1 MKKDINLLIFLAIAL
16 LVSCDL
22 DQSDTSWSK
31 HFHNLIAGVKHLP
44 MKKIAVAAAEDE
56 YVLEAIKIA
65 KEEGLAD
72 SILVGDEKKIREMA
86 KTLNMDLSQFE
97 IINEPD
103 PPKAALIA
111 VKKVHDGEAEMY
123 MKGLI
128 STKDFLKSVL
138 HKEYG
143 LRTGRVLTHVGVFEV
158 KGVDQLLFLSD
169 QAFIMYPTLEEK
181 VKIIENALDIAYACG
196 IKNPKVAPL
205 AAVEVV
211 NPKMPA
217 TVEAAELKKMN
228 EEGKIKGCIIDGPLS
243 LDMAISKE
251 ACSHK
256 KGLDRK
262 ITGDADILLFP
273 DIHTGNVAYKML
285 VHTAHYLNGAVL
297 SGTSAP
303 VILTSRS
310 DSVATKVNS
319 IALASVLAE
328 HIKKN
333 KKPRIA
339 VVGAGPAGL
348 TAAKE
353 LLKKGFRVDIFEK
366 ENFAGGVMAFGIPA
380 FRIKYEKVKKYIDP
394 VVELGGNFFYNH
406 DLKESDFLE
415 LAKKYD
421 YVYLSFGLTKVRTLG
436 IPGDNI
442 EGSLNALDFLRQ
454 FNFDDKLGLNHNKP
468 KLHGTVIIVGAG
480 NVAMDGARCA
490 VRSGAD
496 KTIILYR
503 RDRSEAPC
511 TPSEMEDAEKDGV
524 QLKFLSNP
532 VELISKDNKLVAV
545 KYEVMKLGDKDAS
558 GRRAP
563 VGTGKFETINAD
575 YIISA
580 IGQIPDESVW
590 DAGVIQTDH
599 GYVKG
604 VKNYGEAIET
614 SVSNIFTGGD
624 VTKGAKTIGVAIKCG
639 RDFAKYVIE
648 KYEKKNKK

>member
-1 MKKDINLLIFLAIAL
+1 MRTLLNVSLLSFLIIFIT
-16 LVSCDL
+16 CDL
-22 DQSDTSWSK
+22 DQSDTTWSK
-31 HFHNLIAGVKHLP
+31 HFHKIIENVKQLP
-44 MKKIAVAAAEDE
+44 TKKMAVAAAEDE
-56 YVLEAIKIA
+56 YVLEAVKVA
-65 KEEGLAD
+65 KEQGLAD
-72 SILVGDEKKIREMA
+72 SILVGDEKKIRQLA
-86 KTLNMDLSQFE
+86 KTLNMDLTGYE
-97 IINEPD
+97 IINEVE
-103 PPKAALIA
+103 PPKAALKA
-111 VKKVHDGEAEMY
+111 VKLVHDGKADMY

-128 STKDFLKSVL
+128 STKDFLRSVL
-138 HKEYG
+138 DKEVG

-158 KGVDQLLFLSD
+158 KGIDQLLFLTD

-181 VKIIENALDIAYACG
+181 VKIIENAIDIANACG

-211 NPKMPA
+211 NPKMPE
-217 TVEAAELKKMN
+217 TVDAAELTKMN
-228 EEGKIKGCIIDGPLS
+228 HEGKIKGCVIDGPLS

-256 KGLDRK
+256 KGLNRK

-285 VHTAHYLNGAVL
+285 VHTSLFLNGAIL

-319 IALASVLAE
+319 IALASVLAD
-328 HIKKN
+328 HLKK
-333 KKPRIA
+333 KTPKVAI
-339 VVGAGPAGL
+339 VGAGPAGL

-353 LLKKGFRVDIFEK
+353 LLKKGVKVDIYEK

-394 VVELGGNFFYNH
+394 VIQLGGNFIYNQ

-415 LAKKYD
+415 LAKQYD
-421 YVYLSFGLTKVRTLG
+421 YVYLAFGLTKVRTLG
-436 IPGDNI
+436 IPGDDV
-442 EGSLNALDFLRQ
+442 EGSLNALEFLRQ
-454 FNFDDKLGLNHNKP
+454 FNFDDKLSLTHDRP
-468 KLHGTVIIVGAG
+468 KLHGTVIVVGAG

-490 VRSGAD
+490 VRSGAE

-511 TPSEMEDAEKDGV
+511 TPSEMKDAEKDGV
-524 QLKFLSNP
+524 ELKFLSNP
-532 VELISKDNKLVAV
+532 VELIAKDGRLSEV
-545 KYEVMKLGDKDAS
+545 KYEVMKLGDLDES
-558 GRRAP
+558 GRRRP
-563 VGTGKFETINAD
+563 VGTGVYETIKAD

-580 IGQIPDESVW
+580 IGQIPDKNVW
-590 DAGVIQTDH
+590 NAGVIETDH
-599 GYVKG
+599 GYIKG
-604 VKNYGEAIET
+604 IKNYGEAFET

-624 VTKGAKTIGVAIKCG
+624 IIKGAKTIGVATKCG
-639 RDFAKYVIE
+639 KDFAKYVIE
-648 KYEKKNKK
+648 QIKKSN

>member
-1 MKKDINLLIFLAIAL
+1 MKLGINFLIILALSIL
-16 LVSCDL
+16 IQCDL

-31 HFHNLIAGVKHLP
+31 HFHKLIEGVKNLP
-44 MKKIAVAAAEDE
+44 MKKISVAAADDDN
-56 YVLEAIKIA
+56 VLEAIKIA
-65 KEEGLAD
+65 KEQGIAD
-72 SILVGDEKKIREMA
+72 SILVGDEKKIREIA
-86 KTLNMDLSQFE
+86 KSINMDLSQFE
-97 IINEPD
+97 VINAPD
-103 PPKAALIA
+103 PASAAKIA
-111 VKKVHDGEAEMY
+111 VKIVHDGKADMY

-138 HKEYG
+138 DKEVG

-158 KGVDQLLFLSD
+158 KGVEQLLFLSD

-181 VKIIENALDIAYACG
+181 VKIIENALDIANACG

-217 TVEAAELKKMN
+217 TVEAAELTKMN

-243 LDMAISKE
+243 LDMAISRE

-285 VHTAHYLNGAVL
+285 VHTAHFLNGAIL
-297 SGTSAP
+297 AGTSAP

-319 IALASVLAE
+319 IALGSVLAE
-328 HIKKN
+328 HMKKN
-333 KKPRIA
+333 KKPKIA
-339 VVGAGPAGL
+339 IVGAGPAGL

-353 LLKKGFRVDIFEK
+353 LLKKQYKVDIYEK

-380 FRIKYEKVKKYIDP
+380 FRIKYDKVKKFITP
-394 VVELGGNFFYNH
+394 VEELGGTFYYGQ

-415 LAKKYD
+415 MAKKYD
-421 YVYLSFGLTKVRTLG
+421 YVYLAFGLTKVRHLG
-436 IPGDNI
+436 IPGDEI

-454 FNFDDKLGLNHNKP
+454 FNFDDKLGLTHDRP

-511 TPSEMEDAEKDGV
+511 TKSEMEDAEKEGV
-524 QLKFLSNP
+524 ELKFLSNP
-532 VELISKDNKLVAV
+532 VELISKDNKLVSV
-545 KYEVMKLGDKDAS
+545 KYEVMKLGDKDES
-558 GRRAP
+558 GRRRP
-563 VGTGKFETINAD
+563 VGTGQYETINAD

-590 DAGVIQTDH
+590 NAGVIETDH
-599 GYVKG
+599 GYIKG
-604 VKNYGEAIET
+604 IKNYGEAFET

-624 VTKGAKTIGVAIKCG
+624 IIKGAKTSGVATKCG
-639 RDFAKYVIE
+639 RDFASYVISQ
-648 KYEKKNKK
+648 YEKK

>member
-1 MKKDINLLIFLAIAL
+1 MRTINVFIILTISF

-31 HFHNLIAGVKHLP
+31 YFVKLTQDVKNLP
-44 MKKIAVAAAEDE
+44 MKKIAVAAAEDDN
-56 YVLEAIKIA
+56 VLEAVKIA
-65 KEEGLAD
+65 KDEGIAD
-72 SILVGDEKKIREMA
+72 SILVGDEKKIKELA
-86 KTLNMDLSQFE
+86 KQINMDLSKFE
-97 IINEPD
+97 VINEPD
-103 PPKAALIA
+103 TVSAARVA
-111 VKKVHDGEAEMY
+111 VKLVHDGKADMY
-123 MKGLI
+123 MKGLLA
-128 STKDFLKSVL
+128 TKDFLKSVL
-138 HKEYG
+138 DKEVG

-158 KGVDQLLFLSD
+158 KGIDQLLFLTD

-181 VKIIENALDIAYACG
+181 VKIIENALEIAHACG
-196 IKNPKVAPL
+196 IENPKVAPL

-217 TVEAAELKKMN
+217 TVDAAELTKMN
-228 EEGKIKGCIIDGPLS
+228 AEGKIKGCIIDGPLS

-262 ITGDADILLFP
+262 ITGDANILLFP

-285 VHTAHYLNGAVL
+285 VHTSHFVNGAIL
-297 SGTSAP
+297 SGTRKKKTP
-303 VILTSRS
+303 
-310 DSVATKVNS
+310 K
-319 IALASVLAE
+319 IA
-328 HIKKN
+328 I
-333 KKPRIA
+333 
-339 VVGAGPAGL
+339 VGAGPAGL

-353 LLKKGFRVDIFEK
+353 LLKKGYTVDIYEK

-380 FRIKYEKVKKYIDP
+380 FRIKYENVKKYITP
-394 VVELGGNFFYNH
+394 VEELGGNFKFGQ

-421 YVYLSFGLTKVRTLG
+421 YVYLAFGLTKVRTLG
-436 IPGDNI
+436 IPGDDI

-454 FNFDDKLGLNHNKP
+454 FNFDDKLGLTHDRP
-468 KLHGTVIIVGAG
+468 KLHGTVIVVGAG

-511 TPSEMEDAEKDGV
+511 TPSEMEDAEEDGV
-524 QLKFLSNP
+524 ELKFLSNP
-532 VELISKDNKLVAV
+532 VELISENNKLKAV
-545 KYEVMKLGDKDAS
+545 KYEVMTLGDKDES
-558 GRRAP
+558 GRRRP

-580 IGQIPDESVW
+580 IGQTPDESVW
-590 DAGVIQTDH
+590 NAGVIETDH
-599 GYVKG
+599 GYTKG
-604 VKNYGEAIET
+604 VKNYGEAFET

-624 VTKGAKTIGVAIKCG
+624 IIKGAKTIGVAIKCG
-639 RDFAKYVIE
+639 KDFANYVISQF
-648 KYEKKNKK
+648 EKK

>member
-1 MKKDINLLIFLAIAL
+1 MKTELNVFLFSLLLIFVI
-16 LVSCDL
+16 SDL

-31 HFHNLIAGVKHLP
+31 HFHKLIENVKNLP
-44 MKKIAVAAAEDE
+44 TKKMAVAAAEDE
-56 YVLEAIKIA
+56 YVLESVKIA
-65 KEEGLAD
+65 KEEGLAE
-72 SILVGDEKKIREMA
+72 SILVGDEKKIRELA
-86 KTLNMDLSQFE
+86 KGLNMDLSGYE
-97 IINEPD
+97 IINEVEPA
-103 PPKAALIA
+103 KAALKA
-111 VKKVHDGEAEMY
+111 VKLVHDGKADMY

-128 STKDFLKSVL
+128 STKDFLRSVL
-138 HKEYG
+138 DKEVG

-158 KGVDQLLFLSD
+158 KGIDQLLFLSD

-181 VKIIENALDIAYACG
+181 VKIIENALDIANACG
-196 IKNPKVAPL
+196 IQNPKVAPL

-211 NPKMPA
+211 NPKMPE
-217 TVEAAELKKMN
+217 TVDAAELTKMN
-228 EEGKIKGCIIDGPLS
+228 AEGKIKGCVIDGPLS

-256 KGLDRK
+256 KGLNRK

-285 VHTAHYLNGAVL
+285 VHTSHFLNGAIL

-319 IALASVLAE
+319 IALASVLAD
-328 HIKKN
+328 HLKK
-333 KKPRIA
+333 KAPKVAI
-339 VVGAGPAGL
+339 VGAGPAGL

-353 LLKKGFRVDIFEK
+353 LLKKGITVDIYEK

-380 FRIKYEKVKKYIDP
+380 FRIKYENVKKYIDP
-394 VVELGGNFFYNH
+394 VIKLGGNFIYNQ

-421 YVYLSFGLTKVRTLG
+421 YVYLAFGLTKVRHLG
-436 IPGDNI
+436 IPGDNV

-454 FNFDDKLGLNHNKP
+454 FNFDDKLGINHDRP
-468 KLHGTVIIVGAG
+468 KLHGTVIVVGAG

-490 VRSGAD
+490 VRAGAE

-511 TPSEMEDAEKDGV
+511 TPSEMKDAEKDGV
-524 QLKFLSNP
+524 ILKFLSNP
-532 VELISKDNKLVAV
+532 VELISENGKLKTV
-545 KYEVMKLGDKDAS
+545 KYEVMKLGDMDES
-558 GRRAP
+558 GRRRP
-563 VGTGKFETINAD
+563 VGTGVYETIDAD

-590 DAGVIQTDH
+590 NAKVIETDH
-599 GYVKG
+599 DYIKG
-604 VKNYGEAIET
+604 IKNYGEAFQTNID
-614 SVSNIFTGGD
+614 NIFTGGD
-624 VTKGAKTIGVAIKCG
+624 IIKGAKTIGVATKCG
-639 RDFAKYVIE
+639 KDFAKYVLE
-648 KYEKKNKK
+648 KTGKK

>member
-1 MKKDINLLIFLAIAL
+1 MRMSINVCLLSLLIIF
-16 LVSCDL
+16 VTSDL
-22 DQSDTSWSK
+22 DQSDTTWSK
-31 HFHNLIAGVKHLP
+31 HFNKIIENVKQLP
-44 MKKIAVAAAEDE
+44 TKKMAVAAAEDE
-56 YVLEAIKIA
+56 YVLEAVKVA
-65 KEEGLAD
+65 KEQGLAD
-72 SILVGDEKKIREMA
+72 SILVGDEKKIRQLA
-86 KTLNMDLSQFE
+86 KTLNMDLTGYE
-97 IINEPD
+97 IINEVE
-103 PPKAALIA
+103 PPKAALKA
-111 VKKVHDGEAEMY
+111 VKLVHDGKADMY

-128 STKDFLKSVL
+128 STKDFLRSVL
-138 HKEYG
+138 DKEVG

-158 KGVDQLLFLSD
+158 KGIDQLLFLTD

-181 VKIIENALDIAYACG
+181 VKIIENAIDIANACG

-211 NPKMPA
+211 NPKMPE
-217 TVEAAELKKMN
+217 TVDAAELTKMN
-228 EEGKIKGCIIDGPLS
+228 HEGKIKGCVIDGPLS

-256 KGLDRK
+256 KGLNRK

-285 VHTAHYLNGAVL
+285 VHTSLFLNGAIL

-319 IALASVLAE
+319 IALASVLAD
-328 HIKKN
+328 HLKK
-333 KKPRIA
+333 KTPKVAI
-339 VVGAGPAGL
+339 VGAGPAGL

-353 LLKKGFRVDIFEK
+353 LLKKGVKVDIYEK

-394 VVELGGNFFYNH
+394 VIQLGGNFIYNQ

-415 LAKKYD
+415 LAKQYD
-421 YVYLSFGLTKVRTLG
+421 YVYLAFGLTKVRTLG
-436 IPGDNI
+436 IPGDDV
-442 EGSLNALDFLRQ
+442 EGSLNALEFLRQ
-454 FNFDDKLGLNHNKP
+454 FNFDDKLSLTHDRP
-468 KLHGTVIIVGAG
+468 KLHGTVIVVGAG

-490 VRSGAD
+490 VRSGAE

-511 TPSEMEDAEKDGV
+511 TPSEMKDAEKDGV
-524 QLKFLSNP
+524 ELKFLSNP
-532 VELISKDNKLVAV
+532 VELIAKDGRLSEV
-545 KYEVMKLGDKDAS
+545 KYEVMKLGDLDES
-558 GRRAP
+558 GRRRP
-563 VGTGKFETINAD
+563 VGTGVYETIKAD

-580 IGQIPDESVW
+580 IGQIPDKNVW
-590 DAGVIQTDH
+590 NAGVIETDH
-599 GYVKG
+599 GYIKG
-604 VKNYGEAIET
+604 IKNYGEAFET

-624 VTKGAKTIGVAIKCG
+624 IIKGAKTIGVATKCG
-639 RDFAKYVIE
+639 KDFAKYVIE
-648 KYEKKNKK
+648 QIKKSN

>member
-1 MKKDINLLIFLAIAL
+1 MRVDKISFLLLTSLI

-31 HFHNLIAGVKHLP
+31 HFHKLIAGVKNLP
-44 MKKIAVAAAEDE
+44 TKKISVAAAEDSN
-56 YVLEAIKIA
+56 VLEALKIA
-65 KEEGLAD
+65 KDEGIAD
-72 SILVGDEKKIREMA
+72 SILVGDEKKIREIA
-86 KTLNMDLSQFE
+86 KTINMDLSKFE

-103 PPKAALIA
+103 PPTAAKVA
-111 VKKVHDGEAEMY
+111 VKIVHDGKADMY

-128 STKDFLKSVL
+128 ETKDFLRSVL
-138 HKEYG
+138 DKEVG

-158 KGVDQLLFLSD
+158 KGIDQLLFLTD

-181 VKIIENALDIAYACG
+181 VKIIENALDIANACG
-196 IKNPKVAPL
+196 IENPKVAPL
-205 AAVEVV
+205 AAVEVL

-217 TVEAAELKKMN
+217 TVDAVELTKMN

-256 KGLDRK
+256 KGLNRK

-285 VHTAHYLNGAVL
+285 VHTSLFLNGAIL

-310 DSVATKVNS
+310 DSVATRVNS

-333 KKPRIA
+333 KNPKIA
-339 VVGAGPAGL
+339 IVGAGPAGL

-353 LLKKGFRVDIFEK
+353 LLKKNFKVDIYEK

-380 FRIKYEKVKKYIDP
+380 FRIKYENVKKYINP
-394 VVELGGNFFYNH
+394 VIELGGTFYYGQ

-415 LAKKYD
+415 LGKKYD
-421 YVYLSFGLTKVRTLG
+421 YVYLAFGLTKVRHLG
-436 IPGDNI
+436 IPGDEI
-442 EGSLNALDFLRQ
+442 EGSLNALEFLRQ
-454 FNFDDKLGLNHNKP
+454 FNFDDKLGLTHDRP

-511 TPSEMEDAEKDGV
+511 TKSEMEDAEKDGV
-524 QLKFLSNP
+524 ELKFLSNP

-545 KYEVMKLGDKDAS
+545 KYEVMKLGDKDES
-558 GRRAP
+558 GRRRP

-580 IGQIPDESVW
+580 IGQTPDEDVW
-590 DAGVIQTDH
+590 NAGVIETDH
-599 GYVKG
+599 GYIKG
-604 VKNYGEAIET
+604 IKNYGEAFET
-614 SVSNIFTGGD
+614 SVPNIFTGGD
-624 VTKGAKTIGVAIKCG
+624 IIKGAKTIGVATKCG
-639 RDFAKYVIE
+639 KDFAKYIISQF
-648 KYEKKNKK
+648 EKK

>member
-1 MKKDINLLIFLAIAL
+1 MRMSINVCLLSLLIIF
-16 LVSCDL
+16 VTSDL
-22 DQSDTSWSK
+22 DQSDTTWSK
-31 HFHNLIAGVKHLP
+31 HFNKIIENVKQLP
-44 MKKIAVAAAEDE
+44 TKKMAVAAAEDE
-56 YVLEAIKIA
+56 YVLEAVKVA
-65 KEEGLAD
+65 KEQGLAD
-72 SILVGDEKKIREMA
+72 SILVGDEKKIRQLA
-86 KTLNMDLSQFE
+86 KTLNMDLTGYE
-97 IINEPD
+97 IINEVE
-103 PPKAALIA
+103 PPKAALKA
-111 VKKVHDGEAEMY
+111 VKLVHDGKADMY

-128 STKDFLKSVL
+128 STKDFLRSVL
-138 HKEYG
+138 DKEVG

-158 KGVDQLLFLSD
+158 KGIDQLLFLTD

-181 VKIIENALDIAYACG
+181 VKIIENAIDIANACG
-196 IKNPKVAPL
+196 IQNPKVAPL

-211 NPKMPA
+211 NPKMPE
-217 TVEAAELKKMN
+217 TVDAAELTKMN
-228 EEGKIKGCIIDGPLS
+228 HEGKIKGCVIDGPLS

-256 KGLDRK
+256 KGLNRK

-285 VHTAHYLNGAVL
+285 VHTSLFLNGAIL

-319 IALASVLAE
+319 IALASVLAD
-328 HIKKN
+328 HLKK
-333 KKPRIA
+333 KTPKVAI
-339 VVGAGPAGL
+339 VGAGPAGL

-353 LLKKGFRVDIFEK
+353 LLKKGVKVDIYEK

-394 VVELGGNFFYNH
+394 VIQLGGNFIYNQ

-415 LAKKYD
+415 LAKQYD
-421 YVYLSFGLTKVRTLG
+421 YVYLAFGLTKVRTLG
-436 IPGDNI
+436 IPGDDV
-442 EGSLNALDFLRQ
+442 EGSLNALEFLRQ
-454 FNFDDKLGLNHNKP
+454 FNFDDKLSLTHDRP
-468 KLHGTVIIVGAG
+468 KLHGTVIVVGAG

-490 VRSGAD
+490 VRSGAE

-511 TPSEMEDAEKDGV
+511 TPSEMKDAEKDGV

-532 VELISKDNKLVAV
+532 VELIAKDGRLSEV
-545 KYEVMKLGDKDAS
+545 KYEVMKLGDLDES
-558 GRRAP
+558 GRRRP
-563 VGTGKFETINAD
+563 VGTGVYETIKAD

-580 IGQIPDESVW
+580 IGQIPDKNVW
-590 DAGVIQTDH
+590 NAGVIETDH
-599 GYVKG
+599 GYIKG
-604 VKNYGEAIET
+604 IKNYGEAFET

-624 VTKGAKTIGVAIKCG
+624 IIKGAKTIGVATKCG
-639 RDFAKYVIE
+639 KDFAKYVIE
-648 KYEKKNKK
+648 QIKKSN

>member
-1 MKKDINLLIFLAIAL
+1 MKTELNIFLFSLLLIFV
-16 LVSCDL
+16 VSDL

-31 HFHNLIAGVKHLP
+31 HFHKLIENVKNLP
-44 MKKIAVAAAEDE
+44 TKKMAVAAAEDE
-56 YVLEAIKIA
+56 YVLESVKIA
-65 KEEGLAD
+65 KEEGLAE
-72 SILVGDEKKIREMA
+72 SILVGDEKKIRELA
-86 KTLNMDLSQFE
+86 KGLNMDLSGYE
-97 IINEPD
+97 IINEVEPA
-103 PPKAALIA
+103 KAALKA
-111 VKKVHDGEAEMY
+111 VKLVHDGKADMY

-128 STKDFLKSVL
+128 STKDFLRSVL
-138 HKEYG
+138 DKEVG

-158 KGVDQLLFLSD
+158 KGIDQLLFLSD

-181 VKIIENALDIAYACG
+181 VKIIENALDIANACG
-196 IKNPKVAPL
+196 IQNPKVAPL

-211 NPKMPA
+211 NPKMPE
-217 TVEAAELKKMN
+217 TVDAAELTKMN
-228 EEGKIKGCIIDGPLS
+228 SEGKIKGCVIDGPLS

-256 KGLDRK
+256 KGLNRK

-285 VHTAHYLNGAVL
+285 VHTSHFLNGAIL

-319 IALASVLAE
+319 IALASVLAD
-328 HIKKN
+328 HLKK
-333 KKPRIA
+333 KTPKVAI
-339 VVGAGPAGL
+339 VGAGPAGL

-353 LLKKGFRVDIFEK
+353 LLKKGITVDIYEK

-380 FRIKYEKVKKYIDP
+380 FRIKYENVKKYIDP
-394 VVELGGNFFYNH
+394 VIKLGGNFIYNQ

-421 YVYLSFGLTKVRTLG
+421 YVYLAFGLTKVRHLG
-436 IPGDNI
+436 IPGDNV

-454 FNFDDKLGLNHNKP
+454 FNFDDKLGINHDRP
-468 KLHGTVIIVGAG
+468 KLHGTVIVVGAG

-490 VRSGAD
+490 VRAGAE

-511 TPSEMEDAEKDGV
+511 TPSEMKDAEKDGV
-524 QLKFLSNP
+524 ILKFLSNP
-532 VELISKDNKLVAV
+532 VELISENGKLKTV
-545 KYEVMKLGDKDAS
+545 KYEVMKLGDMDES
-558 GRRAP
+558 GRRRP
-563 VGTGKFETINAD
+563 VGTGVYETIDAD

-580 IGQIPDESVW
+580 IGQTPDESVW
-590 DAGVIQTDH
+590 NAKVIETDH
-599 GYVKG
+599 DYIKG
-604 VKNYGEAIET
+604 IKNYGEAFQTNID
-614 SVSNIFTGGD
+614 NIFTGGD
-624 VTKGAKTIGVAIKCG
+624 IIKGAKTIGVATKCG
-639 RDFAKYVIE
+639 KDFAKYVLE
-648 KYEKKNKK
+648 KTGKK

>member
-1 MKKDINLLIFLAIAL
+1 MNTKLNAFLFSLLLIFV
-16 LVSCDL
+16 VSDL

-31 HFHNLIAGVKHLP
+31 HFHKLIENVKNLP
-44 MKKIAVAAAEDE
+44 TKKMAVAAAEDE
-56 YVLEAIKIA
+56 YVLESVKIA
-65 KEEGLAD
+65 KEEGLAE
-72 SILVGDEKKIREMA
+72 SILVGDEKKIRELA
-86 KTLNMDLSQFE
+86 KGLNMDLSGYE
-97 IINEPD
+97 IINEVEPA
-103 PPKAALIA
+103 KAALKA
-111 VKKVHDGEAEMY
+111 VKLVHDGKADMY

-128 STKDFLKSVL
+128 STKDFLRSVL
-138 HKEYG
+138 DKEVG

-158 KGVDQLLFLSD
+158 KGIDQLLFLSD

-181 VKIIENALDIAYACG
+181 VKIIENALDIANACG
-196 IKNPKVAPL
+196 IQNPKVAPL

-211 NPKMPA
+211 NPKMPE
-217 TVEAAELKKMN
+217 TVDAAELTKMN
-228 EEGKIKGCIIDGPLS
+228 AEGKIKGCVIDGPLS

-256 KGLDRK
+256 KGLNRK

-285 VHTAHYLNGAVL
+285 VHTAHFLNGAIL

-319 IALASVLAE
+319 IALASVLAD
-328 HIKKN
+328 HLKK
-333 KKPRIA
+333 KTPKVAI
-339 VVGAGPAGL
+339 VGAGPAGL

-353 LLKKGFRVDIFEK
+353 LLKKGITVDIYEK

-380 FRIKYEKVKKYIDP
+380 FRIKYENVKKYIDP
-394 VVELGGNFFYNH
+394 VIKLGGNFIYNQ

-421 YVYLSFGLTKVRTLG
+421 YVYLAFGLTKVRHLG
-436 IPGDNI
+436 IPGDNV

-454 FNFDDKLGLNHNKP
+454 FNFDDKLGINHDRP
-468 KLHGTVIIVGAG
+468 KLHGTVIVVGAG

-490 VRSGAD
+490 VRAGAE

-511 TPSEMEDAEKDGV
+511 TPSEMKDAEKDGV
-524 QLKFLSNP
+524 ILKFLSNP
-532 VELISKDNKLVAV
+532 VELISENGKLKTV
-545 KYEVMKLGDKDAS
+545 KYEVMKLGDMDES
-558 GRRAP
+558 GRRRP
-563 VGTGKFETINAD
+563 VGTGVYETIDAD

-590 DAGVIQTDH
+590 NAKVIETDH
-599 GYVKG
+599 DYIKG
-604 VKNYGEAIET
+604 IKNYGEAFQTNID
-614 SVSNIFTGGD
+614 NIFTGGD
-624 VTKGAKTIGVAIKCG
+624 IIKGAKTIGVATKCG
-639 RDFAKYVIE
+639 KDFAKYVLE
-648 KYEKKNKK
+648 KTGKK

>member
-1 MKKDINLLIFLAIAL
+1 MKTELNVFLFSLLLIFV
-16 LVSCDL
+16 VSDL

-31 HFHNLIAGVKHLP
+31 HFHKLIENVKNLP
-44 MKKIAVAAAEDE
+44 TKKMAVAAAEDE
-56 YVLEAIKIA
+56 YVLESVKIA
-65 KEEGLAD
+65 KEEGLAE
-72 SILVGDEKKIREMA
+72 SILVGDEKKIRELA
-86 KTLNMDLSQFE
+86 KGLNMDLSGYE
-97 IINEPD
+97 IINEVEPA
-103 PPKAALIA
+103 KAALKA
-111 VKKVHDGEAEMY
+111 VKLVHDGKADMY

-128 STKDFLKSVL
+128 STKDFLRSVL
-138 HKEYG
+138 DKEVG

-158 KGVDQLLFLSD
+158 KGIDQLLFLSD

-181 VKIIENALDIAYACG
+181 VKIIENALDIANACG
-196 IKNPKVAPL
+196 IQNPKVAPL

-211 NPKMPA
+211 NPKMPE
-217 TVEAAELKKMN
+217 TVDAAELTKMN
-228 EEGKIKGCIIDGPLS
+228 AEGKIKGCVIDGPLS

-256 KGLDRK
+256 KGLNRK

-285 VHTAHYLNGAVL
+285 VHTSHFLNGAIL

-319 IALASVLAE
+319 IALASVLAD
-328 HIKKN
+328 HLKK
-333 KKPRIA
+333 KAPKVAI
-339 VVGAGPAGL
+339 VGAGPAGL

-353 LLKKGFRVDIFEK
+353 LLKKGITVDIYEK

-380 FRIKYEKVKKYIDP
+380 FRIKYENVKKYIDP
-394 VVELGGNFFYNH
+394 VIKLGGNFIYNQ

-421 YVYLSFGLTKVRTLG
+421 YVYLAFGLTKVRHLG
-436 IPGDNI
+436 IPGDNV

-454 FNFDDKLGLNHNKP
+454 FNFDDKLGINHDRP
-468 KLHGTVIIVGAG
+468 KLHGTVIVVGAG

-490 VRSGAD
+490 VRAGAE

-511 TPSEMEDAEKDGV
+511 TPSEMKDAEKDGV
-524 QLKFLSNP
+524 ILKFLSNP
-532 VELISKDNKLVAV
+532 VELISENGKLKTV
-545 KYEVMKLGDKDAS
+545 KYEVMKLGDMDES
-558 GRRAP
+558 GRRRP
-563 VGTGKFETINAD
+563 VGTGVYETIDAD

-590 DAGVIQTDH
+590 NAKVIETDH
-599 GYVKG
+599 DYIKG
-604 VKNYGEAIET
+604 IKNYGEAFQTNID
-614 SVSNIFTGGD
+614 NIFTGGD
-624 VTKGAKTIGVAIKCG
+624 IIKGAKTIGVATKCG
-639 RDFAKYVIE
+639 KDFAKYVLE
-648 KYEKKNKK
+648 KTGKK

>member
-1 MKKDINLLIFLAIAL
+1 MRFNINVFLLLTVLLLI
-16 LVSCDL
+16 SCDL
-22 DQSDTSWSK
+22 DQTDTSWSK
-31 HFHNLIAGVKHLP
+31 HFHKLIEGVKNLP
-44 MKKIAVAAAEDE
+44 MKKIAVAAAEDDF
-56 YVLEAIKIA
+56 VLEAIKIA
-65 KEEGLAD
+65 KEEGLAE
-72 SILVGDEKKIREMA
+72 SILVGDEKKIREIA
-86 KTLNMDLSQFE
+86 KTINMDLSQFE
-97 IINEPD
+97 VINEPE
-103 PPKAALIA
+103 PASAAKVA
-111 VKKVHDGEAEMY
+111 VKLVHDGVADMY

-128 STKDFLKSVL
+128 STKDFLRSVL
-138 HKEYG
+138 DKEVG

-158 KGVDQLLFLSD
+158 KGIDQLLFLSD

-181 VKIIENALDIAYACG
+181 IKIIENALDIANACG

-217 TVEAAELKKMN
+217 TVDAAELTKMN
-228 EEGKIKGCIIDGPLS
+228 NEGRIKGCVIDGPLS

-285 VHTAHYLNGAVL
+285 VHTAHFLNGAIL

-310 DSVATKVNS
+310 DSVATRVNS

-339 VVGAGPAGL
+339 IVGAGPAGL

-353 LLKKGFRVDIFEK
+353 LLKKKFVVDIYEK
-366 ENFAGGVMAFGIPA
+366 ENFAGGVMSFGIPA
-380 FRIKYEKVKKYIDP
+380 FRINYEKVKKFIDP
-394 VVELGGNFFYNH
+394 VVELGGTFYFGE

-421 YVYLSFGLTKVRTLG
+421 YVYLAFGLTKVRHLG
-436 IPGDNI
+436 IPGDEI
-442 EGSLNALDFLRQ
+442 EGSLNALEFLRQ
-454 FNFDDKLGLNHNKP
+454 FNFDDKLGLTHDKP
-468 KLHGTVIIVGAG
+468 KLHGTVIVVGAG

-511 TPSEMEDAEKDGV
+511 TKSEMIDAEKDGV

-532 VELISKDNKLVAV
+532 VELISENNKLKAV
-545 KYEVMKLGDKDAS
+545 KYEVMVLGDKDES
-558 GRRAP
+558 GRRRP

-590 DAGVIQTDH
+590 NAGVIETDH
-599 GYVKG
+599 GYIKG
-604 VKNYGEAIET
+604 IKNYGEAFET

-624 VTKGAKTIGVAIKCG
+624 IIKGAKTIGVASKCG
-639 RDFAKYVIE
+639 RDFASYVISE
-648 KYEKKNKK
+648 YEKTK

>member
-1 MKKDINLLIFLAIAL
+1 MKFEINILLILTLVL
-16 LVSCDL
+16 LISCDL

-31 HFHNLIAGVKHLP
+31 HFHKLISGVKKLP
-44 MKKIAVAAAEDE
+44 MKKIAVAAAEDDF
-56 YVLEAIKIA
+56 VLEALKIA
-65 KEEGLAD
+65 KDEGLAE
-72 SILVGDEKKIREMA
+72 SILVGDEKKIKEIA
-86 KTLNMDLSQFE
+86 KTINMDLSQFKV
-97 IINEPD
+97 IDQPD
-103 PPKAALIA
+103 PPSAAKVA
-111 VKKVHDGEAEMY
+111 VKLVHDGEADMY

-128 STKDFLKSVL
+128 STKDFLRSVL
-138 HKEYG
+138 DKEVG

-158 KGVDQLLFLSD
+158 KGIDQLLFLTD

-181 VKIIENALDIAYACG
+181 IKIIENALDIANACG
-196 IKNPKVAPL
+196 IQNPKVAPL

-217 TVEAAELKKMN
+217 TVDAAELTKMN
-228 EEGKIKGCIIDGPLS
+228 AEGKIKGCIIDGPLS

-285 VHTAHYLNGAVL
+285 VHTSHFLNGAIL

-310 DSVATKVNS
+310 DSVATRVNS

-333 KKPRIA
+333 KRPKIA
-339 VVGAGPAGL
+339 IVGAGPAGL

-353 LLKKGFRVDIFEK
+353 LLKKKFIVDIYEK

-380 FRIKYEKVKKYIDP
+380 FRIKYDNVKKFITP
-394 VVELGGNFFYNH
+394 VEELGGTFYYGQ

-421 YVYLSFGLTKVRTLG
+421 YVYLAFGLTKVRTLG

-442 EGSLNALDFLRQ
+442 EGSLNALEFLRQ
-454 FNFDDKLGLNHNKP
+454 FNFDDKLGLTHDKP
-468 KLHGTVIIVGAG
+468 KLHGTVIVVGAG

-511 TPSEMEDAEKDGV
+511 TPSEMKDAEKDGV
-524 QLKFLSNP
+524 ELKFLSNP

-545 KYEVMKLGDKDAS
+545 KYEVMKLGDKDES
-558 GRRAP
+558 GRRRP

-590 DAGVIQTDH
+590 NAGVIETDH
-599 GYVKG
+599 GYTKG
-604 VKNYGEAIET
+604 IKNYGEAFET

-624 VTKGAKTIGVAIKCG
+624 IIKGAKTIGVATKCG
-639 RDFAKYVIE
+639 KDFANYVISQ
-648 KYEKKNKK
+648 YEK

>member
-1 MKKDINLLIFLAIAL
+1 MRSSINSLLFLSVLLLI
-16 LVSCDL
+16 SCDL

-31 HFHNLIAGVKHLP
+31 HFHKLIEGVKNLP
-44 MKKIAVAAAEDE
+44 MKKIAVAAAEDDF
-56 YVLEAIKIA
+56 VLEAIKIA
-65 KEEGLAD
+65 KEEGLAE
-72 SILVGDEKKIREMA
+72 SILVGDEKKIREIA
-86 KTLNMDLSQFE
+86 KTINMDLSQFE
-97 IINEPD
+97 VINEPE
-103 PPKAALIA
+103 PASAAKVA
-111 VKKVHDGEAEMY
+111 VKLVHDGVADMY

-128 STKDFLKSVL
+128 STKDFLRSVL
-138 HKEYG
+138 DKEVG

-158 KGVDQLLFLSD
+158 KGIDQLLFLSD

-181 VKIIENALDIAYACG
+181 IKIIENALDIANACG
-196 IKNPKVAPL
+196 IQNPKVAPL

-217 TVEAAELKKMN
+217 TVDAAELTKMN
-228 EEGKIKGCIIDGPLS
+228 NEGKIKGCIIDGPLS

-285 VHTAHYLNGAVL
+285 VHTAHFLNGAIL

-310 DSVATKVNS
+310 DSVATRVNS

-339 VVGAGPAGL
+339 IVGAGPAGL

-353 LLKKGFRVDIFEK
+353 LLKKKFVVDIYEK
-366 ENFAGGVMAFGIPA
+366 ENFAGGVMSFGIPA
-380 FRIKYEKVKKYIDP
+380 FRINYEKVKKFIDP
-394 VVELGGNFFYNH
+394 VVELGGTFYFGE

-421 YVYLSFGLTKVRTLG
+421 YVYLAFGLTKVRHLG
-436 IPGDNI
+436 IPGDEI
-442 EGSLNALDFLRQ
+442 EGSLNALEFLRQ
-454 FNFDDKLGLNHNKP
+454 FNFDDKLGLTHDKP
-468 KLHGTVIIVGAG
+468 KLHGTVIVVGAG

-511 TPSEMEDAEKDGV
+511 TKSEMVDAEKDGV
-524 QLKFLSNP
+524 ELKFLSNP
-532 VELISKDNKLVAV
+532 VELISENNKLKAV
-545 KYEVMKLGDKDAS
+545 KYEVMVLGDKDES
-558 GRRAP
+558 GRRRP
-563 VGTGKFETINAD
+563 VGTGKYETINAD

-590 DAGVIQTDH
+590 NAGVIETDH
-599 GYVKG
+599 GYIKG
-604 VKNYGEAIET
+604 IKNYGEAFET

-624 VTKGAKTIGVAIKCG
+624 IIKGAKTIGVASKCG
-639 RDFAKYVIE
+639 RDFASYVISE
-648 KYEKKNKK
+648 YEKTK

>member
-1 MKKDINLLIFLAIAL
+1 MKTELNIFLFSLLLIFV
-16 LVSCDL
+16 VSDL

-31 HFHNLIAGVKHLP
+31 HFHKLIENVKNLP
-44 MKKIAVAAAEDE
+44 TKKMAVAAAEDE
-56 YVLEAIKIA
+56 YVLESVKIA
-65 KEEGLAD
+65 KEEGLAE
-72 SILVGDEKKIREMA
+72 SILVGDEKKIRELA
-86 KTLNMDLSQFE
+86 KGLNMDLSGYE
-97 IINEPD
+97 IINEVEPA
-103 PPKAALIA
+103 KAALKA
-111 VKKVHDGEAEMY
+111 VKLVHDGKADMY

-128 STKDFLKSVL
+128 STKDFLRSVL
-138 HKEYG
+138 DKEVG

-158 KGVDQLLFLSD
+158 KGIDQLLFLSD

-181 VKIIENALDIAYACG
+181 VKIIENALDIANACG
-196 IKNPKVAPL
+196 IQNPKVAPL

-211 NPKMPA
+211 NPKMPE
-217 TVEAAELKKMN
+217 TVDAAELTKMN
-228 EEGKIKGCIIDGPLS
+228 AEGKIKGCIIDGPLS

-256 KGLDRK
+256 KGLNRK

-285 VHTAHYLNGAVL
+285 VHTSHFLNGAIL

-319 IALASVLAE
+319 IALASVLAD
-328 HIKKN
+328 HLKK
-333 KKPRIA
+333 KTPKVAI
-339 VVGAGPAGL
+339 VGAGPAGL

-353 LLKKGFRVDIFEK
+353 LLKKGITVDIYEK

-380 FRIKYEKVKKYIDP
+380 FRIKYENVKKYIDP
-394 VVELGGNFFYNH
+394 VIKLGGNFIYNQ

-421 YVYLSFGLTKVRTLG
+421 YVYLAFGLTKVRHLG
-436 IPGDNI
+436 IPGDNV

-454 FNFDDKLGLNHNKP
+454 FNFDDKLGINHDRP
-468 KLHGTVIIVGAG
+468 KLHGTVIVVGAG

-490 VRSGAD
+490 VRAGAE

-511 TPSEMEDAEKDGV
+511 TPSEMKDAEKDGV
-524 QLKFLSNP
+524 ILKFLSNP
-532 VELISKDNKLVAV
+532 VELISENGKLKTV
-545 KYEVMKLGDKDAS
+545 KYEVMKLGDMDES
-558 GRRAP
+558 GRRRP
-563 VGTGKFETINAD
+563 VGTGVYETIDAD

-580 IGQIPDESVW
+580 IGQTPDESVW
-590 DAGVIQTDH
+590 NAKVIETDH
-599 GYVKG
+599 DYIKG
-604 VKNYGEAIET
+604 IKNYGEAFQTNID
-614 SVSNIFTGGD
+614 NIFTGGD
-624 VTKGAKTIGVAIKCG
+624 IIKGAKTIGVATKCG
-639 RDFAKYVIE
+639 KDFAKYVLE
-648 KYEKKNKK
+648 KTGKK

>member
-1 MKKDINLLIFLAIAL
+1 MRSSINSLLFLSVLLLI
-16 LVSCDL
+16 SCDL

-31 HFHNLIAGVKHLP
+31 HFHKLIEGVKNLP
-44 MKKIAVAAAEDE
+44 MKKIAVAAAEDDF
-56 YVLEAIKIA
+56 VLEAIKIA
-65 KEEGLAD
+65 KEEGLAE
-72 SILVGDEKKIREMA
+72 SILVGDEKKIREIA
-86 KTLNMDLSQFE
+86 KTINMDLSQFE
-97 IINEPD
+97 VINEPE
-103 PPKAALIA
+103 PASAAKVA
-111 VKKVHDGEAEMY
+111 VKLVHDGVADMY

-128 STKDFLKSVL
+128 STKDFLRSVL
-138 HKEYG
+138 DKEVG

-158 KGVDQLLFLSD
+158 KGIDQLLFLSD

-181 VKIIENALDIAYACG
+181 IKIIENALDIANACG
-196 IKNPKVAPL
+196 IQNPKVAPL

-217 TVEAAELKKMN
+217 TVDAAELTKMN
-228 EEGKIKGCIIDGPLS
+228 NEGKIKGCIIDGPLS

-285 VHTAHYLNGAVL
+285 VHTAHFLNGAIL

-310 DSVATKVNS
+310 DSVATRVNS

-339 VVGAGPAGL
+339 IVGAGPAGL

-353 LLKKGFRVDIFEK
+353 LLKKKFVVDIYEK
-366 ENFAGGVMAFGIPA
+366 ENFAGGVMSFGIPA
-380 FRIKYEKVKKYIDP
+380 FRINYEKVKKFIDP
-394 VVELGGNFFYNH
+394 VVELGGTFYFGE

-421 YVYLSFGLTKVRTLG
+421 YVYLAFGLTKVRHLG
-436 IPGDNI
+436 IPGDEI
-442 EGSLNALDFLRQ
+442 EGSLNALEFLRQ
-454 FNFDDKLGLNHNKP
+454 FNFDDKLGLTHDKP
-468 KLHGTVIIVGAG
+468 KLHGTVIVVGAG

-511 TPSEMEDAEKDGV
+511 TKSEMIDAEKDGV
-524 QLKFLSNP
+524 ELKFLSNP
-532 VELISKDNKLVAV
+532 VELISENNKLKAV
-545 KYEVMKLGDKDAS
+545 KYEVMVLGDKDES
-558 GRRAP
+558 GRRRP
-563 VGTGKFETINAD
+563 VGTGKYETINAD

-590 DAGVIQTDH
+590 NAGVIETDH
-599 GYVKG
+599 GYIKG
-604 VKNYGEAIET
+604 IKNYGEAFET

-624 VTKGAKTIGVAIKCG
+624 IIKGAKTIGVASKCG
-639 RDFAKYVIE
+639 RDFASYVISE
-648 KYEKKNKK
+648 YEKAK

>member
-1 MKKDINLLIFLAIAL
+1 MKTELNAFLFSLLLIFV
-16 LVSCDL
+16 VSDL

-31 HFHNLIAGVKHLP
+31 HFHKLIENVKNLP
-44 MKKIAVAAAEDE
+44 TKKMAVAAAEDE
-56 YVLEAIKIA
+56 YVLESVKIA
-65 KEEGLAD
+65 KEEGLAE
-72 SILVGDEKKIREMA
+72 SILVGDEKKIRELA
-86 KTLNMDLSQFE
+86 KGLNMDLSGYE
-97 IINEPD
+97 IINEVEPA
-103 PPKAALIA
+103 KAALKA
-111 VKKVHDGEAEMY
+111 VKLVHDGKADMY

-128 STKDFLKSVL
+128 STKDFLRSVL
-138 HKEYG
+138 DKEVG

-158 KGVDQLLFLSD
+158 KGIDQLLFLSD

-181 VKIIENALDIAYACG
+181 VKIIENALDIANACG
-196 IKNPKVAPL
+196 IQNPKVAPL

-211 NPKMPA
+211 NPKMPE
-217 TVEAAELKKMN
+217 TVDAAELTKMN
-228 EEGKIKGCIIDGPLS
+228 AEGKIKGCVIDGPLS

-256 KGLDRK
+256 KGLNRK

-285 VHTAHYLNGAVL
+285 VHTSHFLNGAIL

-319 IALASVLAE
+319 IALASVLAD
-328 HIKKN
+328 HLKK
-333 KKPRIA
+333 KTPKVAI
-339 VVGAGPAGL
+339 VGAGPAGL

-353 LLKKGFRVDIFEK
+353 LLKKGITVDIYEK

-380 FRIKYEKVKKYIDP
+380 FRIKYENVKKYIDP
-394 VVELGGNFFYNH
+394 VIKLGGNFIYNQ

-421 YVYLSFGLTKVRTLG
+421 YVYLAFGLTKVRHLG
-436 IPGDNI
+436 IPGDNV

-454 FNFDDKLGLNHNKP
+454 FNFDDKLGINHDRP
-468 KLHGTVIIVGAG
+468 KLHGTVIVVGAG

-490 VRSGAD
+490 VRAGAE

-511 TPSEMEDAEKDGV
+511 TPSEMKDAEKDGV
-524 QLKFLSNP
+524 ILKFLSNP
-532 VELISKDNKLVAV
+532 VELISENGKLKTV
-545 KYEVMKLGDKDAS
+545 KYEVMKLGDMDES
-558 GRRAP
+558 GRRRP
-563 VGTGKFETINAD
+563 VGTGVYETIDAD

-580 IGQIPDESVW
+580 IGQTPDESVW
-590 DAGVIQTDH
+590 NAKVIETDH
-599 GYVKG
+599 DYIKG
-604 VKNYGEAIET
+604 IKNYGEAFQTNID
-614 SVSNIFTGGD
+614 NIFTGGD
-624 VTKGAKTIGVAIKCG
+624 IIKGAKTIGVATKCG
-639 RDFAKYVIE
+639 KDFAKYVLE
-648 KYEKKNKK
+648 KTGKK

>member
-1 MKKDINLLIFLAIAL
+1 
-16 LVSCDL
+16 
-22 DQSDTSWSK
+22 
-31 HFHNLIAGVKHLP
+31 
-44 MKKIAVAAAEDE
+44 MKKIAVAAAEDDF
-56 YVLEAIKIA
+56 VLEALKIA
-65 KEEGLAD
+65 KDEGIAE
-72 SILVGDEKKIREMA
+72 SILVGDETKIRELA
-86 KTLNMDLSQFE
+86 KTINMDLSQFE
-97 IINEPD
+97 VINQPD
-103 PPKAALIA
+103 PASAAKIA
-111 VKKVHDGEAEMY
+111 VKKVHDGEADMY

-128 STKDFLKSVL
+128 STKDFLRSVL
-138 HKEYG
+138 DKEVG

-158 KGVDQLLFLSD
+158 KGIDQLLFLTD

-181 VKIIENALDIAYACG
+181 VKIIENAIDIANACG
-196 IKNPKVAPL
+196 IQNPKVAPL

-217 TVEAAELKKMN
+217 TVDAAELTKMN
-228 EEGKIKGCIIDGPLS
+228 AEGKIKGCIIDGPLS

-285 VHTAHYLNGAVL
+285 VHTSHFLNGAIL

-310 DSVATKVNS
+310 DSVATRVNS

-328 HIKKN
+328 HMKKN
-333 KKPRIA
+333 KKPKIA
-339 VVGAGPAGL
+339 IVGAGPAGL

-353 LLKKGFRVDIFEK
+353 LLKKKYTVDIYEK

-380 FRIKYEKVKKYIDP
+380 FRIKYENVKKFITP
-394 VVELGGNFFYNH
+394 VEELGGTFYYGQ

-415 LAKKYD
+415 LSKKYD
-421 YVYLSFGLTKVRTLG
+421 YVYLAFGLTKVRTLG
-436 IPGDNI
+436 IPGDDI
-442 EGSLNALDFLRQ
+442 EGSLNALEFLRQ
-454 FNFDDKLGLNHNKP
+454 FNFDDKLGLTHDKP
-468 KLHGTVIIVGAG
+468 KLHGTVIVVGAG

-490 VRSGAD
+490 VRAGAD

-511 TPSEMEDAEKDGV
+511 TPSEMTDAEKDGV
-524 QLKFLSNP
+524 ELKFLSNP

-545 KYEVMKLGDKDAS
+545 KYEVMKLGDKDES
-558 GRRAP
+558 GRRRP

-590 DAGVIQTDH
+590 DAGVIETDH
-599 GYVKG
+599 GYTKG
-604 VKNYGEAIET
+604 IKNYGEAFET

-624 VTKGAKTIGVAIKCG
+624 IIKGAKTIGVATKCG
-639 RDFAKYVIE
+639 KDFAKYVISQ
-648 KYEKKNKK
+648 YEKK

>member
-1 MKKDINLLIFLAIAL
+1 MKTELNVFLFSLLLIFV
-16 LVSCDL
+16 VSDL

-31 HFHNLIAGVKHLP
+31 HFHKLIENVKNLP
-44 MKKIAVAAAEDE
+44 TKKMAVAAAEDE
-56 YVLEAIKIA
+56 YVLESVKIA
-65 KEEGLAD
+65 KEEGLAE
-72 SILVGDEKKIREMA
+72 SILVGDEKKIRELA
-86 KTLNMDLSQFE
+86 KGLNMDLSGYE
-97 IINEPD
+97 IINEVEPA
-103 PPKAALIA
+103 KAALKA
-111 VKKVHDGEAEMY
+111 VKLVHDGKADMY

-128 STKDFLKSVL
+128 STKDFLRSVL
-138 HKEYG
+138 DKEVG

-158 KGVDQLLFLSD
+158 KGIDQLLFLSD

-181 VKIIENALDIAYACG
+181 IKIIENALDIANACG
-196 IKNPKVAPL
+196 IQNPKVAPL

-211 NPKMPA
+211 NPKMPE
-217 TVEAAELKKMN
+217 TVDAAELTKMN
-228 EEGKIKGCIIDGPLS
+228 SEGKIKGCIIDGPLS

-256 KGLDRK
+256 KGLNRK

-285 VHTAHYLNGAVL
+285 VHTSHFLNGAIL

-319 IALASVLAE
+319 IALASVLAD
-328 HIKKN
+328 HLKK
-333 KKPRIA
+333 KTPKVAI
-339 VVGAGPAGL
+339 VGAGPAGL

-353 LLKKGFRVDIFEK
+353 LLKKGITVDIYEK

-380 FRIKYEKVKKYIDP
+380 FRIKYENVKKYIDP
-394 VVELGGNFFYNH
+394 VIKLGGNFIYNQ

-421 YVYLSFGLTKVRTLG
+421 YVYLAFGLTKVRHLG
-436 IPGDNI
+436 IPGDNV

-454 FNFDDKLGLNHNKP
+454 FNFDDKLGINHDRP
-468 KLHGTVIIVGAG
+468 KLHGTVIVVGAG

-490 VRSGAD
+490 VRAGAE

-511 TPSEMEDAEKDGV
+511 TPSEMKDAEKDGV
-524 QLKFLSNP
+524 ILKFLSNP
-532 VELISKDNKLVAV
+532 VELISENGKLKTV
-545 KYEVMKLGDKDAS
+545 KYEVMKLGDMDES
-558 GRRAP
+558 GRRRP
-563 VGTGKFETINAD
+563 VGTGVYETIDAD

-580 IGQIPDESVW
+580 IGQTPDESVW
-590 DAGVIQTDH
+590 NAKVIETDH
-599 GYVKG
+599 DYIKG
-604 VKNYGEAIET
+604 IKNYGEAFQTNID
-614 SVSNIFTGGD
+614 NIFTGGD
-624 VTKGAKTIGVAIKCG
+624 IIKGAKTIGVATKCG
-639 RDFAKYVIE
+639 KDFAKYVLE
-648 KYEKKNKK
+648 KTGKK

>member
-1 MKKDINLLIFLAIAL
+1 MNTKLNAFLFSLLLIFV
-16 LVSCDL
+16 VSDL

-31 HFHNLIAGVKHLP
+31 HFHKLIENVKNLP
-44 MKKIAVAAAEDE
+44 TKKMAVAAAEDE
-56 YVLEAIKIA
+56 YVLESVKIA
-65 KEEGLAD
+65 KEEGLAE
-72 SILVGDEKKIREMA
+72 SILVGDEKKIRELA
-86 KTLNMDLSQFE
+86 KGLNMDLSGYE
-97 IINEPD
+97 IINEVEPA
-103 PPKAALIA
+103 KAALKA
-111 VKKVHDGEAEMY
+111 VKLVHDGKADMY

-128 STKDFLKSVL
+128 STKDFLRSVL
-138 HKEYG
+138 DKEVG

-158 KGVDQLLFLSD
+158 KGIDQLLFLSD

-181 VKIIENALDIAYACG
+181 VKIIENALDIANACG
-196 IKNPKVAPL
+196 IQNPKVAPL

-211 NPKMPA
+211 NPKMPE
-217 TVEAAELKKMN
+217 TVDAAELTKMN
-228 EEGKIKGCIIDGPLS
+228 AEGKIKGCVIDGPLS

-256 KGLDRK
+256 KGLNRK

-285 VHTAHYLNGAVL
+285 VHTAHFLNGAIL

-319 IALASVLAE
+319 IALASVLAD
-328 HIKKN
+328 HLKK
-333 KKPRIA
+333 KTPKVAI
-339 VVGAGPAGL
+339 VGAGPAGL

-353 LLKKGFRVDIFEK
+353 LLKKGISVDIYEK

-380 FRIKYEKVKKYIDP
+380 FRIKYENVKKYIDP
-394 VVELGGNFFYNH
+394 VIKLGGNFIYNQ

-421 YVYLSFGLTKVRTLG
+421 YVYLAFGLTKVRHLG
-436 IPGDNI
+436 IPGDNV

-454 FNFDDKLGLNHNKP
+454 FNFDDKLGINHDRP
-468 KLHGTVIIVGAG
+468 KLHGTVIVVGAG

-490 VRSGAD
+490 VRAGAE

-511 TPSEMEDAEKDGV
+511 TPSEMKDAEKDGV
-524 QLKFLSNP
+524 ILKFLSNP
-532 VELISKDNKLVAV
+532 VELISENGKLKTV
-545 KYEVMKLGDKDAS
+545 KYEVMKLGDMDES
-558 GRRAP
+558 GRRRP
-563 VGTGKFETINAD
+563 VGTGVYETIDAD

-590 DAGVIQTDH
+590 NAKVIETDH
-599 GYVKG
+599 DYIKG
-604 VKNYGEAIET
+604 IKNYGEAFQTNID
-614 SVSNIFTGGD
+614 NIFTGGD
-624 VTKGAKTIGVAIKCG
+624 IIKGAKTIGVATKCG
-639 RDFAKYVIE
+639 KDFAKYVLE
-648 KYEKKNKK
+648 RTGKK

>member
-1 MKKDINLLIFLAIAL
+1 MKFKINSMLLLLSVLI

-31 HFHNLIAGVKHLP
+31 HFHKLIEGVKNLP
-44 MKKIAVAAAEDE
+44 MKKIAVAAAEDDF
-56 YVLEAIKIA
+56 VLEAIKIA
-65 KEEGLAD
+65 KEEGLAE
-72 SILVGDEKKIREMA
+72 SILVGDEKKIREIA
-86 KTLNMDLSQFE
+86 KTINMDLSKFE
-97 IINEPD
+97 VINEPE
-103 PPKAALIA
+103 PASAAKVA
-111 VKKVHDGEAEMY
+111 VKLVHDGKADMY

-128 STKDFLKSVL
+128 STKDFLRSVL
-138 HKEYG
+138 DKEVG

-158 KGVDQLLFLSD
+158 KGIDQLLFLSD

-181 VKIIENALDIAYACG
+181 VKIIENALDIANACG

-217 TVEAAELKKMN
+217 TVDAAELTKMN

-285 VHTAHYLNGAVL
+285 VHTAHFLNGAIL

-310 DSVATKVNS
+310 DSVATRVNS

-339 VVGAGPAGL
+339 IVGAGPAGL

-353 LLKKGFRVDIFEK
+353 LLKNKFIVDIYEK
-366 ENFAGGVMAFGIPA
+366 ENFAGGVMSFGIPA
-380 FRIKYEKVKKYIDP
+380 FRINFEKVKKFIDP
-394 VVELGGNFFYNH
+394 VVELGGTFFFGQ

-421 YVYLSFGLTKVRTLG
+421 YVYLAFGLTKVRHLG
-436 IPGDNI
+436 IPGDEI
-442 EGSLNALDFLRQ
+442 EGSLNALEFLRQ
-454 FNFDDKLGLNHNKP
+454 FNFDDKLGLTHDKP
-468 KLHGTVIIVGAG
+468 KLHGTVIVVGAG

-511 TPSEMEDAEKDGV
+511 TKSEMVDAEKDGV
-524 QLKFLSNP
+524 ELKFLSNP
-532 VELISKDNKLVAV
+532 VELISQNNKLKAV
-545 KYEVMKLGDKDAS
+545 KYEVMVLGDKDES
-558 GRRAP
+558 GRRKP
-563 VGTGKFETINAD
+563 VGTGKYETINAD

-580 IGQIPDESVW
+580 IGQTPDESVW
-590 DAGVIQTDH
+590 NAGVIETDH
-599 GYVKG
+599 GYIKG
-604 VKNYGEAIET
+604 IKNYGEAFEE
-614 SVSNIFTGGD
+614 
-624 VTKGAKTIGVAIKCG
+624 KPTILLKSSIVKQPS
-639 RDFAKYVIE
+639 FAKISS
-648 KYEKKNKK
+648 NN

>member
-1 MKKDINLLIFLAIAL
+1 MKTELNIFLFSLLLIFV
-16 LVSCDL
+16 VSDL

-31 HFHNLIAGVKHLP
+31 HFHKLIENVKTLP
-44 MKKIAVAAAEDE
+44 TKKMAVAAAEDE
-56 YVLEAIKIA
+56 YVLESVKIA
-65 KEEGLAD
+65 KEEGLAE
-72 SILVGDEKKIREMA
+72 SILVGDEKKIRELA
-86 KTLNMDLSQFE
+86 KGLNMDLSGYE
-97 IINEPD
+97 IINEVEPA
-103 PPKAALIA
+103 KAALKA
-111 VKKVHDGEAEMY
+111 VKLVHDGKADMY

-128 STKDFLKSVL
+128 STKDFLRSVL
-138 HKEYG
+138 DKEVG

-158 KGVDQLLFLSD
+158 KGIDQLLFLSD

-181 VKIIENALDIAYACG
+181 VKIIENALDIANACG
-196 IKNPKVAPL
+196 IQNPKVAPL

-211 NPKMPA
+211 NPKMPE
-217 TVEAAELKKMN
+217 TVDAAELTKMN
-228 EEGKIKGCIIDGPLS
+228 AEGKIKGCVIDGPLS

-256 KGLDRK
+256 KGLNRK

-285 VHTAHYLNGAVL
+285 VHTSHFLNGAIL

-319 IALASVLAE
+319 IALASVLAD
-328 HIKKN
+328 HLKK
-333 KKPRIA
+333 KTPKVAI
-339 VVGAGPAGL
+339 VGAGPAGL

-353 LLKKGFRVDIFEK
+353 LLKKGITVDIYEK

-380 FRIKYEKVKKYIDP
+380 FRIKYENVKKYIDP
-394 VVELGGNFFYNH
+394 VIKLGGNFIYNQ

-421 YVYLSFGLTKVRTLG
+421 YVYLAFGLTKVRHLG
-436 IPGDNI
+436 IPGDNV

-454 FNFDDKLGLNHNKP
+454 FNFDDKLGINHDRP
-468 KLHGTVIIVGAG
+468 KLHGTVIVVGAG

-490 VRSGAD
+490 VRAGAE

-511 TPSEMEDAEKDGV
+511 TPSEMKDAEKDGV
-524 QLKFLSNP
+524 ILKFLSNP
-532 VELISKDNKLVAV
+532 VELISENGKLKTV
-545 KYEVMKLGDKDAS
+545 KYEVMKLGDMDES
-558 GRRAP
+558 GRRRP
-563 VGTGKFETINAD
+563 VGTGVYETIDAD

-590 DAGVIQTDH
+590 NAKVIETDH
-599 GYVKG
+599 DYIKG
-604 VKNYGEAIET
+604 IKNYGEAFQTNID
-614 SVSNIFTGGD
+614 NIFTGGD
-624 VTKGAKTIGVAIKCG
+624 IIKGAKTIGVATKCG
-639 RDFAKYVIE
+639 KDFAKYVLE
-648 KYEKKNKK
+648 KTGKK

>member
-1 MKKDINLLIFLAIAL
+1 MKLEINFLFLLSFLL
-16 LVSCDL
+16 FVSCDL

-31 HFHNLIAGVKHLP
+31 YFIKLTKDVKNLP
-44 MKKIAVAAAEDE
+44 MKKIAVAAAEDDN
-56 YVLEAIKIA
+56 VLEAVKIA
-65 KEEGLAD
+65 KDEGIAD
-72 SILVGDEKKIREMA
+72 SILVGDEKKIKELA
-86 KTLNMDLSQFE
+86 KQINMDLSKFE
-97 IINEPD
+97 VINEPD
-103 PPKAALIA
+103 TVSAARVA
-111 VKKVHDGEAEMY
+111 VKLVHDGKADMY
-123 MKGLI
+123 MKGLLA
-128 STKDFLKSVL
+128 TKDFLKSVL
-138 HKEYG
+138 DKEVG

-158 KGVDQLLFLSD
+158 KGIDQLLFLTD

-181 VKIIENALDIAYACG
+181 VKIIENALEIAHACG
-196 IKNPKVAPL
+196 IENPKVAPL

-217 TVEAAELKKMN
+217 TVDAAELTKMN
-228 EEGKIKGCIIDGPLS
+228 AEGKIKGCIIDGPLS

-262 ITGDADILLFP
+262 ITGDANILLFP

-285 VHTAHYLNGAVL
+285 VHTSHFVNGAIL

-303 VILTSRS
+303 CILTSRS
-310 DSVATKVNS
+310 DSVATRVNS
-319 IALASVLAE
+319 IVLASVLAE
-328 HIKKN
+328 KLKK
-333 KKPRIA
+333 KTPKIA
-339 VVGAGPAGL
+339 IVGAGPAGL

-353 LLKKGFRVDIFEK
+353 LLKKGYTVDIYEK

-380 FRIKYEKVKKYIDP
+380 FRIKYDNVKKYITP
-394 VVELGGNFFYNH
+394 VEELGGNFKFGQ

-421 YVYLSFGLTKVRTLG
+421 YVYLAFGLTKVRTLG
-436 IPGDNI
+436 IPGDDI

-454 FNFDDKLGLNHNKP
+454 FNFDDKLGLTHDRP
-468 KLHGTVIIVGAG
+468 KLHGTVIVVGAG

-511 TPSEMEDAEKDGV
+511 TPSEMEDAEEDGV
-524 QLKFLSNP
+524 ELKFLSNP
-532 VELISKDNKLVAV
+532 VELISENNKLKAV
-545 KYEVMKLGDKDAS
+545 KYEVMTLGDKDES
-558 GRRAP
+558 GRRRP

-580 IGQIPDESVW
+580 IGQTPDESVW
-590 DAGVIQTDH
+590 NAGVIETDH
-599 GYVKG
+599 GYTKG
-604 VKNYGEAIET
+604 VKNYGEAFET

-624 VTKGAKTIGVAIKCG
+624 IIKGAKTIGVAIKCG
-639 RDFAKYVIE
+639 KDFANYVISQF
-648 KYEKKNKK
+648 EKK

>member
-1 MKKDINLLIFLAIAL
+1 MKTELNVFLFSFLLIFV
-16 LVSCDL
+16 VSDL

-31 HFHNLIAGVKHLP
+31 HFHKLIENVKNLP
-44 MKKIAVAAAEDE
+44 TKKMAVAAAEDE
-56 YVLEAIKIA
+56 YVLESVKIA
-65 KEEGLAD
+65 KEEGLAE
-72 SILVGDEKKIREMA
+72 SILVGDEKKIRELA
-86 KTLNMDLSQFE
+86 KGLNMDLSGYE
-97 IINEPD
+97 IINEVEPA
-103 PPKAALIA
+103 KAALKA
-111 VKKVHDGEAEMY
+111 VKLVHDGKADMY

-128 STKDFLKSVL
+128 STKDFLRSVL
-138 HKEYG
+138 DKEVG

-158 KGVDQLLFLSD
+158 KGIDQLLFLSD

-181 VKIIENALDIAYACG
+181 VKIIENALDIANACG
-196 IKNPKVAPL
+196 IQNPKVAPL

-211 NPKMPA
+211 NPKMPE
-217 TVEAAELKKMN
+217 TVDAAELTKMN
-228 EEGKIKGCIIDGPLS
+228 SEGKIKGCVIDGPLS

-256 KGLDRK
+256 KGLNRK

-285 VHTAHYLNGAVL
+285 VHTAHFLNGAIL

-319 IALASVLAE
+319 IALASVLAD
-328 HIKKN
+328 HLKK
-333 KKPRIA
+333 KTPKVAI
-339 VVGAGPAGL
+339 VGAGPAGL

-353 LLKKGFRVDIFEK
+353 LLKKGITVDIYEK

-380 FRIKYEKVKKYIDP
+380 FRIKYENVKKYIDP
-394 VVELGGNFFYNH
+394 VIKLGGNFIYNQ

-421 YVYLSFGLTKVRTLG
+421 YVYLAFGLTKVRHLG
-436 IPGDNI
+436 IPGDNV

-454 FNFDDKLGLNHNKP
+454 FNFDDKLGINHDRP
-468 KLHGTVIIVGAG
+468 KLHGTVIVVGAG

-490 VRSGAD
+490 VRAGAE

-511 TPSEMEDAEKDGV
+511 TPSEMKDAEKDGV
-524 QLKFLSNP
+524 ILKFLSNP
-532 VELISKDNKLVAV
+532 VELISENGKLKTV
-545 KYEVMKLGDKDAS
+545 KYEVMKLGDMDES
-558 GRRAP
+558 GRRRP
-563 VGTGKFETINAD
+563 VGTGVYETIDAD

-580 IGQIPDESVW
+580 IGQTPDESVW
-590 DAGVIQTDH
+590 NAKVIETDH
-599 GYVKG
+599 DYIKG
-604 VKNYGEAIET
+604 IKNYGEAFQTNID
-614 SVSNIFTGGD
+614 NIFTGGD
-624 VTKGAKTIGVAIKCG
+624 IIKGAKTIGVATKCG
-639 RDFAKYVIE
+639 KDFAKYVLE
-648 KYEKKNKK
+648 KTGKK

>member
-1 MKKDINLLIFLAIAL
+1 MKFEINILLILTLIL
-16 LVSCDL
+16 LISCDL

-31 HFHNLIAGVKHLP
+31 HFHKLISGVKKLP
-44 MKKIAVAAAEDE
+44 MKKIAVAAAEDDF
-56 YVLEAIKIA
+56 VLEALKIA
-65 KEEGLAD
+65 KDEGLAE
-72 SILVGDEKKIREMA
+72 SILVGDEKKIKEIA
-86 KTLNMDLSQFE
+86 KTINMDLSQFKV
-97 IINEPD
+97 IDQPD
-103 PPKAALIA
+103 PPSAAKVA
-111 VKKVHDGEAEMY
+111 VKLVHDGEADMY

-128 STKDFLKSVL
+128 STKDFLRSVL
-138 HKEYG
+138 DKEVG

-158 KGVDQLLFLSD
+158 KGIDQLLFLTD

-181 VKIIENALDIAYACG
+181 IKIIENALDIANACG
-196 IKNPKVAPL
+196 INNPKVAPL

-217 TVEAAELKKMN
+217 TVDAAELTKMN
-228 EEGKIKGCIIDGPLS
+228 AEGKIKGCIIDGPLS

-285 VHTAHYLNGAVL
+285 VHTSHFLNGAIL

-310 DSVATKVNS
+310 DSVATRVNS

-328 HIKKN
+328 HIKKS
-333 KKPRIA
+333 KRPKIA
-339 VVGAGPAGL
+339 IVGAGPAGL

-353 LLKKGFRVDIFEK
+353 LLKKKFIVDIYEK

-380 FRIKYEKVKKYIDP
+380 FRIKYDNVKKFITP
-394 VVELGGNFFYNH
+394 VEELGGTFYYGQ

-421 YVYLSFGLTKVRTLG
+421 YVYLAFGLTKVRTLG

-442 EGSLNALDFLRQ
+442 EGSLNALEFLRQ
-454 FNFDDKLGLNHNKP
+454 FNFDDKLGLTHDKP
-468 KLHGTVIIVGAG
+468 KLHGTVIVVGAG

-511 TPSEMEDAEKDGV
+511 TPSEMKDAEKDGV
-524 QLKFLSNP
+524 ELKFLSNP

-545 KYEVMKLGDKDAS
+545 KYEVMKLGDKDES
-558 GRRAP
+558 GRRRP

-590 DAGVIQTDH
+590 NAGVIETDH
-599 GYVKG
+599 GYTKG
-604 VKNYGEAIET
+604 IKNYGEAFET

-624 VTKGAKTIGVAIKCG
+624 IIKGAKTIGVATKCG
-639 RDFAKYVIE
+639 KDFANYVISQ
-648 KYEKKNKK
+648 YEK